1 MPRDI
6 PIERIRNIGV
16 IAHIDAGKTTV
27 TERMLY
33 FTGRTYKMGE
43 VHHGT
48 ATMDFMDQERERGI
62 TIAAAATTV
71 PWDDHRINIIDTPGH
86 VDFTVEVERSLRVLD
101 GGVVVFDAVAGVEP
115 QSETVWRQADR
126 YEVPRLCFVNK
137 MDRVGA
143 DYWRTMEMMRNRL
156 QASPVPV
163 QIPIGSE
170 EKFEGIIDLIT
181 RRAWYFSGDRDQ
193 PPTVGDIP
201 AELSDETERWRE
213 TMIERIGEH
222 DDQVMVSYIEGHPL
236 SEEEIRK
243 AIRRTTLANASTPV
257 FCGSALKNVGVRTL
271 LDGVI
276 DYLPAPVDV
285 PPIVGKASDG
295 TDVERAASDDEPLTA
310 LAFKIVADPFVGRL
324 AYVRVYSGVL
334 SAGAAVLNSSRDR
347 KERAGRILR
356 MHADH
361 REEVEEAYA
370 GGIVAVIGLK
380 QTFTGDTIA
389 AASDPILLEEI
400 TFPAP
405 VISVAIEA
413 KTKSDQE
420 KMSDVLH
427 RLSEEDPT
435 FRSVF
440 DDETGQTRISG
451 MGELHLEVIVDR
463 MTREFGVGC
472 TVGRPQ
478 VAYRETIRR
487 LAESDM
493 RFVRQTGGR
502 GQFAHVKLQIE
513 PRAAGSGFEF
523 ESKVR
528 GGNIPMEYIPAVQKG
543 VRQALDNGPRGGY
556 PVVDV
561 KATLVDGSF
570 HPVDSSELAF
580 ATAGSMAFKEAAA
593 KARPVVLEPVMKIEI
608 VTPDDFFGDILA
620 DLNASRGS
628 VKAVEA
634 RGGTQIVRAE
644 LPLAEAFGYTTT
656 LRSVSQGRA
665 TSSMEFAHYAEVPE
679 SVAAAA
685 ASA

>member
-6 PIERIRNIGV
+6 SIERVRNIGV

-48 ATMDFMDQERERGI
+48 AAMDFMDQERERGI
-62 TIAAAATTV
+62 TITAAATTV
-71 PWDDHRINIIDTPGH
+71 SWADHRINIIDTPGH

-126 YEVPRLCFVNK
+126 YRVPRLCFVNK

-143 DYWRTMEMMRNRL
+143 DYWRTMEMMRGRL
-156 QASPVPV
+156 GATPVPV

-170 EKFEGIIDLIT
+170 DTFAGIIDLIT

-193 PPTVGDIP
+193 PPREGDIP
-201 AELSDETERWRE
+201 AELVDDTERWRE

-222 DDQVMVSYIEGHPL
+222 DDQVMVSYIEGHAL
-236 SEEEIRK
+236 GEDEIRK
-243 AIRRTTLANASTPV
+243 AIRRTTLANALTPV
-257 FCGSALKNVGVRTL
+257 FCGSALKNVGVRLL
-271 LDGVI
+271 LDGIV
-276 DYLPAPVDV
+276 DYLPAPGDV
-285 PPIVGKASDG
+285 PPVVGARPDG
-295 TDVERAASDDEPLTA
+295 TEVERSASDDEPLTA
-310 LAFKIVADPFVGRL
+310 LAFKIVADPYVGRL
-324 AYVRVYSGVL
+324 AYVRMYSGVL
-334 SAGAAVLNSSRDR
+334 HAGMAVRNSTRER
-347 KERAGRILR
+347 KERVGRILR

-361 REEVEEAYA
+361 REEITEAYA

-380 QTFTGDTIA
+380 GTFTGDTLT
-389 AASDPILLEEI
+389 AASDPVLLEEI

-405 VISVAIEA
+405 VLSVAIEA
-413 KTKSDQE
+413 KTKGDQE
-420 KMSDVLH
+420 KMAEALH

-435 FRSVF
+435 FRAVF

-463 MTREFGVGC
+463 MTREFGVAC
-472 TVGRPQ
+472 SVGRPQ

-487 LAESDM
+487 PSESET

-502 GQFAHVKLQIE
+502 GQFAHVRLQVE
-513 PRAAGSGFEF
+513 PRAAGSGFAF
-523 ESKVR
+523 ESTVK
-528 GGNIPMEYIPAVQKG
+528 GGNVPAEYIPAVEKG
-543 VRQALDNGPRGGY
+543 VRQALDNGPVGGY

-561 KATLVDGSF
+561 KATLVDGSH
-570 HPVDSSELAF
+570 HPVDSSDLAF
-580 ATAGSMAFKEAAA
+580 VTAGSMAFKEAAR
-593 KARPVVLEPVMKIEI
+593 KARPVILEPIMKMEI
-608 VTPDDFFGDILA
+608 VTPDDFFGDLLA
-620 DLNASRGS
+620 DLNVRRGS
-628 VKAVEA
+628 VSSVEA
-634 RGGTQIVRAE
+634 RGSTQIMRAE

-656 LRSVSQGRA
+656 LRSLSQGRA
-665 TSSMEFAHYAEVPE
+665 TSSMEFSHYAETPE
-679 SVAAAA
+679 NVAAIAV
-685 ASA
+685 SV

>member
-1 MPRDI
+1 
-6 PIERIRNIGV
+6 
-16 IAHIDAGKTTV
+16 
-27 TERMLY
+27 
-33 FTGRTYKMGE
+33 
-43 VHHGT
+43 
-48 ATMDFMDQERERGI
+48 
-62 TIAAAATTV
+62 
-71 PWDDHRINIIDTPGH
+71 
-86 VDFTVEVERSLRVLD
+86 VEVERSLRVLD

-285 PPIVGKASDG
+285 PPIVGKAPDG

-389 AASDPILLEEI
+389 AVSDPILLEEI

-561 KATLVDGSF
+561 KAILVDGSF

-620 DLNASRGS
+620 DLNARRGS

>member
-1 MPRDI
+1 
-6 PIERIRNIGV
+6 
-16 IAHIDAGKTTV
+16 
-27 TERMLY
+27 
-33 FTGRTYKMGE
+33 
-43 VHHGT
+43 
-48 ATMDFMDQERERGI
+48 
-62 TIAAAATTV
+62 
-71 PWDDHRINIIDTPGH
+71 
-86 VDFTVEVERSLRVLD
+86 
-101 GGVVVFDAVAGVEP
+101 
-115 QSETVWRQADR
+115 
-126 YEVPRLCFVNK
+126 
-137 MDRVGA
+137 
-143 DYWRTMEMMRNRL
+143 
-156 QASPVPV
+156 
-163 QIPIGSE
+163 
-170 EKFEGIIDLIT
+170 
-181 RRAWYFSGDRDQ
+181 
-193 PPTVGDIP
+193 
-201 AELSDETERWRE
+201 
-213 TMIERIGEH
+213 
-222 DDQVMVSYIEGHPL
+222 
-236 SEEEIRK
+236 
-243 AIRRTTLANASTPV
+243 
-257 FCGSALKNVGVRTL
+257 
-271 LDGVI
+271 
-276 DYLPAPVDV
+276 
-285 PPIVGKASDG
+285 
-295 TDVERAASDDEPLTA
+295 
-310 LAFKIVADPFVGRL
+310 
-324 AYVRVYSGVL
+324 
-334 SAGAAVLNSSRDR
+334 
-347 KERAGRILR
+347 LR

-389 AASDPILLEEI
+389 AVSDPILLEEI

-420 KMSDVLH
+420 KMSNVLH

-487 LAESDM
+487 PAESDT

-513 PRAAGSGFEF
+513 PLAAGSGFEF

-528 GGNIPMEYIPAVQKG
+528 GGNIPAEYIPAVQKG

-561 KATLVDGSF
+561 KAILVDGSF

-593 KARPVVLEPVMKIEI
+593 KAHPVVLEPVMKIEI

-620 DLNASRGS
+620 DLNARRGN

-634 RGGTQIVRAE
+634 RGGTQIVRSE

-679 SVAAAA
+679 NVAAAA